1 MFQKNISRIVLGLLV
16 CSFFVKGMPYVKA
29 AQSGVV
35 VINEVAWGGSVDS
48 ANDEWIELYNT
59 SSSAV
64 DLAGWVISDDHGAS
78 TYALSGTIFAHGYY
92 VVEDA
97 ETTLQPLAASVV
109 VNVSLANSGDSLTL
123 MDAQGTVIDDV
134 NSSGGAWFAGDAATH
149 ATMERVS
156 ALSGGDAASNWA
168 TSTGSGL
175 GNTASGGGVV
185 SGTPGGVNSV
195 SENLSGGG
203 GSNPPQGATVT
214 VTSDTQQVSVGNG
227 LDVTVGVANVQDLF
241 SYGFDILYD
250 PQTLVF
256 RSASVGSALSA
267 GGAVDT
273 SFQAGLE
280 NGQQGKLVVAEART
294 VSAKQGV
301 NSTGTL
307 FTLHFDVVGGS
318 GNRSID
324 VVTGSFLANTISD
337 IPVTFPSFEFTVQ
350 QVAIS
355 AVTGLQAV
363 GGADRY
369 SIALSWQPVGG
380 AESYKVFRKD
390 VLGGMKLLGNTPSPQ
405 FLDNDAVLQG
415 GNIIPKHSYEYEVIA
430 VSGALES
437 TPVQIIGT
445 DSRGLKGD
453 NNRSDR
459 LDGRDLERLAQHY
472 VETSTS
478 PNFDP
483 LIDSTYDG
491 QVDGSDLIDIGL
503 NFGKTY

>member
-1 MFQKNISRIVLGLLV
+1 MFQKNVSRIVLGLLV
-16 CSFFVKGMPYVKA
+16 CSFFVKGLPYVKA

-35 VINEVAWGGSVDS
+35 VINEVAWSGSVDS

-59 SSSAV
+59 SASAV
-64 DLAGWVISDDHGAS
+64 DVTGWTISDDHGAS
-78 TYALSGTIFAHGYY
+78 TYALSGTISTHGYY

-134 NSSGGAWFAGDAATH
+134 NSSGGAWFSGDAVTH

-156 ALSGGDAASNWA
+156 SSASGDIASNWA
-168 TSTGSGL
+168 VSTGTGL

-195 SENLSGGG
+195 SGNLPGGG

-214 VTSDTQQVSVGNG
+214 VTSATSQVSVGNG

-267 GGAVDT
+267 GGTVDT

-280 NGQQGKLVVAEART
+280 NGQAGKLVVAEART
-294 VSAKQGV
+294 VANKTGMNGS
-301 NSTGTL
+301 GTL
-307 FTLHFDVVGGS
+307 LTLHFDVVGGS
-318 GNRSID
+318 GDSEINFGS
-324 VVTGSFLANTISD
+324 GSFLASPAGD
-337 IPVTFPSFEFTVQ
+337 IAGTFSSFQFAIQ
-350 QVAIS
+350 QTAVAP
-355 AVTGLQAV
+355 VTGLQAV

-437 TPVQIIGT
+437 TPVQVMGT
-445 DSRGLKGD
+445 DSRGLRGD

-459 LDGRDLERLAQHY
+459 LDGRDLEQLAKHY
-472 VETSTS
+472 TEVSTS
-478 PNFDP
+478 VGFDP
-483 LIDSTYDG
+483 LIDTTYDG
-491 QVDGSDLIDIGL
+491 QIDGSDLIDIGL
-503 NFGKTY
+503 SFGKTY

>member
-1 MFQKNISRIVLGLLV
+1 MFHKNISRVVLGLLV
-16 CSFFVKGMPYVKA
+16 CGFFVKGLPYVKA

-59 SSSAV
+59 SSSVV
-64 DLAGWVISDDHGAS
+64 DLTGWTISDDHGAS
-78 TYALSGTIFAHGYY
+78 TYALSGSIPAHGYY
-92 VVEDA
+92 VIEDA
-97 ETTLQPLAASVV
+97 EATIQPLVASVV

-134 NSSGGAWFAGDAATH
+134 NSSGGAWFAGDATTH

-156 ALSGGDAASNWA
+156 AVFGGDAASNWA
-168 TSTGSGL
+168 TSTGTGL

-185 SGTPGGVNSV
+185 HGTPGGVNSV
-195 SENLSGGG
+195 NGDLSGGDG
-203 GSNPPQGATVT
+203 LNPPQGATVT

-256 RSASVGSALSA
+256 RSASVGSVLSA
-267 GGAVDT
+267 SGTVDT

-280 NGQQGKLVVAEART
+280 NGQPGKLVVAEART
-294 VSAKQGV
+294 VTTKQGV
-301 NSTGTL
+301 NGVGTL

-318 GNRSID
+318 GNRFID
-324 VVTGSFLANTISD
+324 IGSGSFLANTTSD
-337 IPVTFPSFEFTVQ
+337 ILVSFPTFAFTVQ
-350 QVAIS
+350 QGTIS

-369 SIALSWQPVGG
+369 SIGLSWQPVAG
-380 AESYKVFRKD
+380 AESYNIFRKD

-405 FLDNDAVLQG
+405 FLDNDAVEQG

-430 VSGALES
+430 VNGTLES
-437 TPVQIIGT
+437 TPVQITGA
-445 DSRGLKGD
+445 DSRGLTGD

-472 VETSTS
+472 TEASTS

-483 LIDSTYDG
+483 LIDTTYDG
-491 QVDGSDLIDIGL
+491 QIDGSDLIDLGL